1 MSKELNALVKKLSK
15 KSEIESK
22 QRIQKEEQ
30 LKRQKGCF
38 ECNLSFC
45 YKCEDCKDVV
55 LRVFH
60 NF

>member
-1 MSKELNALVKKLSK
+1 LSK

>member
-15 KSEIESK
+15 
-22 QRIQKEEQ
+22 KEEQ